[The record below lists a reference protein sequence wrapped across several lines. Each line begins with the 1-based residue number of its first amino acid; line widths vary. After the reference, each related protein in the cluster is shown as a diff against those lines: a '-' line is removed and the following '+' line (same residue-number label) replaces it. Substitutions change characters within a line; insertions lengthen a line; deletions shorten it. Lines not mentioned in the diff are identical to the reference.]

1 MSGSA
6 VNVTQTLT
14 AERDADGKPFA
25 RLVCTRCARA
35 GGDSHAMLAQNGQVN
50 LDKDRIHLWEF
61 LNEPVYT
68 SYALPSDREG
78 KLGGKRYTPAD
89 YVALLEV
96 AAKGMRE
103 ADPACKV
110 MGGIA
115 GPPRTLTREVI
126 EAGCLKHVDIFRLP
140 SRARW
145 TWPTCGSSNWRH
157 RRSSSPTWS
166 HRPAARTWCPTG
178 RSSWAADS
186 VDGNRRLGRRGS
198 TVRNGRNGRHAGQIV
213 PADFGLAATAR
224 PVLYFDYFDPV
235 VKRELRPLA
244 ASLGWIKVEKGAAYT
259 LSCDMRA
266 SVAGVRAV
274 LG

>member
-126 EAGCLKHVDIFRLP
+126 EAGCLKHVDIFNLHVYPGKRMPESYAGEMKDLVAMMDAHGGRKPIWMTEFSYYGADKLP
-140 SRARW
+140 RRPFFFSREQ
-145 TWPTCGSSNWRH
+145 
-157 RRSSSPTWS
+157 
-166 HRPAARTWCPTG
+166 
-178 RSSWAADS
+178 
-186 VDGNRRLGRRGS
+186 LGRRAA
-198 TVRNGRNGRHAGQIV
+198 VGQRAPMRRLHRAIL
-213 PADFGLAATAR
+213 PGDALARGGEAVHPLRRQR
-224 PVLYFDYFDPV
+224 PGERP
-235 VKRELRPLA
+235 ELR
-244 ASLGWIKVEKGAAYT
+244 
-259 LSCDMRA
+259 MRI
-266 SVAGVRAV
+266 V
-274 LG
+274 